1 MPYAAEGKISM
12 SSIAG
17 GVEISQGQYDAA
29 LEAILAG
36 REITIDGGF
45 AIRDSAPSPEHT
57 WVNGAWV
64 GPPPVPEP
72 TPDGLMV
79 NAERDRRI
87 NAGSTFTVA
96 GYGSVFLTGRERDQI
111 VLTSRLV
118 AAQGMKAAGV
128 TAPSL
133 IIRGGDNINH
143 LLTPDQ
149 MIELVQLG
157 ASWIEDTMKVS
168 WDMKDATGAFPAG
181 IPEDYANDI
190 YWP

>member
-1 MPYAAEGKISM
+1 M

-29 LEAILAG
+29 LEAICVG

-45 AIRDSAPSPEHT
+45 AIRDSALSPEHT

-64 GPPPVPEP
+64 GPPPPPAP

-79 NAERDRRI
+79 NTERDRRI
-87 NAGSTFTVA
+87 NAGTTFTVT
-96 GYGSVFLTGRERDQI
+96 GYGTVSLTGRERDQI

-118 AAQGMKAAGV
+118 AAQAMKAAGV

-133 IIRGGDNINH
+133 VIRGGDNINH

-157 ASWIEDTMKVS
+157 STWIEDVMQVS
-168 WDMKDATGAFPAG
+168 WDMKDAAGAFPSG
-181 IPEDYANDI
+181 IPANYTSDI